1 MMSTTQKSITF
12 LAITFA
18 ISWAFVIGGWALK
31 LHENPAM
38 LVPVLG
44 ASMFGPSIAAFICA
58 MAFEKGRRA
67 QSLGLR
73 FKPNWW
79 WLAAFVAPLLIAAVS
94 VVLSIAFGGSSYV
107 DPGAG
112 AIAMVE
118 HAAPEQADQVRA
130 LAPILTPLLLV
141 QVLVGAVINA
151 VILTFS
157 EELGWRGYLHDLWRG
172 AGFWRA
178 SLATGF
184 IWGVWH
190 APAILFFGLNYPD
203 NRPIGVGLFI
213 AFCMLLA
220 PILTFIRDRG
230 SSVWAAGILHGT
242 FNAVG
247 GLTLIMLS
255 KPEFPWN
262 GIVGIG
268 GFIALALGVA
278 LVSALQRGGPNA
290 ETAAAAQV

>member
-1 MMSTTQKSITF
+1 MSTTMKSIVF
-12 LAITFA
+12 LAIAFA
-18 ISWAFVIGGWALK
+18 VSWAIVIGAWALK

-38 LVPVLG
+38 LTPVLA

-79 WLAAFVAPLLIAAVS
+79 WLAAFVAPMLIAATS
-94 VVLSIAFGGSSYV
+94 VMLSVAFGGSSFV
-107 DPGAG
+107 DPGTG

-118 HAAPEQADQVRA
+118 RVAPEQAEQVRA
-130 LAPILTPLLLV
+130 LAPILTPLLLA
-141 QVLVGAVINA
+141 QVLAGALINA
-151 VILTFS
+151 VVLTFS
-157 EELGWRGYLHDLWRG
+157 EELGWRGYLHDLWRR

-178 SLATGF
+178 SLGTGL
-184 IWGVWH
+184 IWGIWH
-190 APAILFFGLNYPD
+190 APAILLFGLNYPD
-203 NRPIGVGLFI
+203 NRALGIGLFV

-220 PILTFIRDRG
+220 PLLTFVRDRG
-230 SSVWAAGILHGT
+230 GSVWAAGIFHGGI
-242 FNAVG
+242 NAVG
-247 GLTLIMLS
+247 GMTFVMLS

-268 GFIALALGVA
+268 GFMALALGVV
-278 LVSALQRGGPNA
+278 LVIVLQRGSPRA
-290 ETAAAAQV
+290 EAPAHA